1 MVRPMNMRF
10 DDRDDA
16 GQRLASAVLA
26 AATAEG
32 WPSPVVLGLPRGG
45 VPVAAH
51 VAAALQAPLEV
62 MLVRKIGVPWQ
73 PELAVA
79 AVADAGQPVLVV
91 DEETL
96 RYSGTSREHVQRAL
110 PEHWQEIERRRR
122 LYLQGRPLLPLAG
135 RTAILVDDGMAT
147 GTTVRAA
154 LKALATRGAAKTV
167 VALPVAPASEAAK
180 LRQDVDALVCLST
193 PSLFG
198 SVGEHY
204 RNFWQTS
211 DDEVVHLLE
220 QAARRQQA

>member
-1 MVRPMNMRF
+1 
-10 DDRDDA
+10 
-16 GQRLASAVLA
+16 
-26 AATAEG
+26 
-32 WPSPVVLGLPRGG
+32 VVLGRPRGG

-51 VAAALQAPLEV
+51 VAQALGAPLEV

-79 AVADAGQPVLVV
+79 ALADGGEPVLVV

-96 RYSGTSREHVQRAL
+96 RLTGTPRERVQQAL
-110 PEHWQEIERRRR
+110 PEHWREIERRR
-122 LYLQGRPLLPLAG
+122 LVYLQGRPLLPLAG
-135 RTAILVDDGMAT
+135 RTAVLVDDGMAT

-154 LKALATRGAAKTV
+154 LKALKARGAARTV

-180 LRQDVDALVCLST
+180 LRREVDELVCLST

-204 RNFWQTS
+204 REFWQT
-211 DDEVVHLLE
+211 DDEEVVRLLAD
-220 QAARRQQA
+220 AAKRQGPLSS

>member
-1 MVRPMNMRF
+1 MMF

-16 GQRLASAVLA
+16 GRRLADAVLA
-26 AATAEG
+26 TATAQA

-51 VAAALQAPLEV
+51 VAAALGAPLEV

-79 AVADAGQPVLVV
+79 AVADGGEPVLVV
-91 DEETL
+91 DEATRRL
-96 RYSGTSREHVQRAL
+96 TGTSREHVERAL
-110 PEHWQEIERRRR
+110 PVHWQEIERRRR

-135 RTAILVDDGMAT
+135 RTAVLVDDGMAT
-147 GTTVRAA
+147 GTTMRAA
-154 LKALATRGAAKTV
+154 LKGLKARGAAKTV

-180 LRQDVDALVCLST
+180 LRQEVDELVCLST

-198 SVGEHY
+198 
-204 RNFWQTS
+204 
-211 DDEVVHLLE
+211 
-220 QAARRQQA
+220 

>member
-1 MVRPMNMRF
+1 MNMWF
-10 DDRDDA
+10 EDRDDA
-16 GQRLASAVLA
+16 GRRLAAAVLA
-26 AATAEG
+26 TATAQA

-51 VAAALQAPLEV
+51 VAAALGAPLEV

-79 AVADAGQPVLVV
+79 AVADGGEPVLVV

-96 RYSGTSREHVQRAL
+96 RLSLTPRSHVQHAL
-110 PEHWQEIERRRR
+110 AAHWQEIERRRR
-122 LYLQGRPLLPLAG
+122 AYLKGRPLLPLAG
-135 RTAILVDDGMAT
+135 RTAVLVDDGLAT

-154 LKALATRGAAKTV
+154 LKALKARGAAKTV

-180 LRQDVDALVCLST
+180 LRHEVDELVCLST

-204 RNFWQTS
+204 RDFWQTS
-211 DDEVVHLLE
+211 DEEVVRILE
-220 QAARRQQA
+220 QAAQRQQE